1 MEVSFDKTQVKKL
14 AQEKIKLG
22 LSKQQV
28 FEELHKQFKL
38 GTPIADIIQSLPS
51 AAALKKYKA
60 IHILFL
66 ILLSLQLLMLLL
78 TLNLAGIVWTAPM
91 IYFAATYKAR
101 YYGWAL
107 VAGIYGLLPALQLL
121 LSPAQEVGIV
131 GGLAGFL
138 IFFISLTIPVLG
150 FVLRTKLT
158 PSYSEK
164 KVLYKDSEGKSR
176 FKLVLEF
183 KD

>member
-1 MEVSFDKTQVKKL
+1 MEVSFDKNQVKKL

-28 FEELHKQFKL
+28 FDELHKQFKL
-38 GTPIADIIQSLPS
+38 GKALADIVQSLPS
-51 AAALKKYKA
+51 AAALKKHKA

-66 ILLSLQLLMLLL
+66 ILLSLQLLILLL

-91 IYFAATYKAR
+91 IYFAATHKAR

-121 LSPAQEVGIV
+121 LSPAQEAE
-131 GGLAGFL
+131 LAGVL
-138 IFFISLTIPVLG
+138 IGLFMLFISLTIPVLG

-158 PSYSEK
+158 PSCSEK
-164 KVLYKDSEGKSR
+164 KVLYTDSAGKSR
-176 FKLVLEF
+176 FRLVLEF